1 MPGVDAHDGNRCA
14 AETVHAFEQRAVAA
28 VADHHR
34 IGRLFAR
41 ALSVDL
47 FRRNADARKLFGQ
60 RRELLVDGVVESE
73 NAEGFEQLQI
83 SPAV

>member
-47 FRRNADARKLFGQ
+47 SGGIRMPVSSSARGANSSLT
-60 RRELLVDGVVESE
+60 
-73 NAEGFEQLQI
+73 A
-83 SPAV
+83 